1 VTSDYFTKF
10 FIEFYNHRKT
20 RRMKTRLIAATLFL
34 LGGIFTVSEGQ
45 KVSFGGQVSSMEFVK
60 PGSYWHLL
68 TALRYIPEIKWNT
81 PVGKAW
87 KFDLEA
93 SVNAYGQVGVQ
104 KHDTLYTDVY
114 LKPYRVWGRIASE
127 RFELRLGLQKISFGS
142 ATMLRPLMW
151 FDHMDP
157 RDPLQITNGVYAALG
172 RYFFQN
178 NANIWLWGILPGK
191 TVKGWEMLTTDRHLP
206 EFGGRFQIPA
216 GKGELAF
223 SGHFRYIGIDQSRGF
238 FPVSL
243 DKPFPEYRFGLD
255 GKWDIG
261 PGIWFEGTY
270 TYQNL
275 PQSNINHIRMLTI
288 GADYTIGL
296 GNGLT
301 FTTEQFLYQ
310 TGPALFESTSDLDF
324 TAVSLTYPI
333 NLSLSVSGI
342 VFYNWTA
349 NNWYRFINWRI
360 SLKKISLHVIAFWN
374 PDSFDLY
381 QNTGNS
387 NLMGGKGIQLLFVW
401 NH

>member
-1 VTSDYFTKF
+1 MKNKF
-10 FIEFYNHRKT
+10 I
-20 RRMKTRLIAATLFL
+20 LLLVLFL
-34 LGGIFTVSEGQ
+34 KASLAILPAQKISFNGQ
-45 KVSFGGQVSSMEFVK
+45 LSAFHLSKIAK
-60 PGSYWHLL
+60 PWHSV
-68 TALRYIPEIKWNT
+68 TGLRYIPEIKWNT
-81 PVGKAW
+81 PVSKAW

-93 SVNAYGQVGVQ
+93 SANAYGHVGFIIN
-104 KHDTLYTDVY
+104 DSLYKEVY

-157 RDPLQITNGVYAALG
+157 RDPLQMTDGVYAALG

-191 TVKGWEMLTTDRHLP
+191 TVKGWETLTSDRHWP
-206 EFGGRFQIPA
+206 EFGGRVQIPA

-223 SGHFRYIGIDQSRGF
+223 SGHFRYIGIDQSSGL
-238 FPVSL
+238 FPVNL
-243 DKPFPEYRFGLD
+243 DKPVPEYRFGLD

-275 PQSNINHIRMLTI
+275 PQSIINHVRMLTV
-288 GADYTIGL
+288 GADYTFDL

-301 FTTEQFLYQ
+301 FTTEQFFYQ
-310 TGPALFESTSDLDF
+310 TGPAVFESTSNLEF

-333 NLSLSVSGI
+333 NITHSLSAM

-349 NNWYRFINWRI
+349 KNWYRFINWRI
-360 SLKKISLHVIAFWN
+360 SLNKVSLYVIAFWN
-374 PDSFDLY
+374 PESFDLY
-381 QNTGNS
+381 QNTGNT
-387 NLMGGKGIQLLFVW
+387 NLMGGKGIQLLFAW
-401 NH
+401 DH